1 MKIFSNKNNV
11 IKVKIKEFLVSVK
24 FNFSELNHLIFV
36 PSIIITYGTST
47 STYSYN
53 NKKIIGVYIT
63 SELLWYCVLFISTV
77 FVFVRS
83 KLSRQYD
90 TIKTNSIFYNIIM
103 NRRFGS
109 ISCVT
114 TVAPSPGSPHHT
126 TPWATG
132 FSGQRVRSL
141 EAPVRATAV
150 SRFGD
155 IMLKYFQMN
164 NSVILVLFNANWK
177 IYNINYI

>member
-1 MKIFSNKNNV
+1 
-11 IKVKIKEFLVSVK
+11 
-24 FNFSELNHLIFV
+24 
-36 PSIIITYGTST
+36 
-47 STYSYN
+47 
-53 NKKIIGVYIT
+53 
-63 SELLWYCVLFISTV
+63 
-77 FVFVRS
+77 
-83 KLSRQYD
+83 
-90 TIKTNSIFYNIIM
+90 M

-164 NSVILVLFNANWK
+164 NSVILVLFNANRK
-177 IYNINYI
+177 IYNINYRDELIFKFNILKLNFSLRIFKFNFLLTEFVFSNII

>member
-63 SELLWYCVLFISTV
+63 SVLL
-77 FVFVRS
+77 
-83 KLSRQYD
+83 
-90 TIKTNSIFYNIIM
+90 
-103 NRRFGS
+103 
-109 ISCVT
+109 
-114 TVAPSPGSPHHT
+114 
-126 TPWATG
+126 
-132 FSGQRVRSL
+132 
-141 EAPVRATAV
+141 
-150 SRFGD
+150 
-155 IMLKYFQMN
+155 
-164 NSVILVLFNANWK
+164 
-177 IYNINYI
+177 